1 MTQDRQNDPQDPLE
15 RLSRALRDAAPPPD
29 RAARD
34 RALARAM
41 EKFDDLH
48 QGNAAPVRP
57 NQERPR
63 NGAGFLTGVRI
74 MLTHLTSKPALAATT
89 SPSRMPLLALL
100 ETSRSNSMAR
110 VRASA
115 FDRLR

>member
-1 MTQDRQNDPQDPLE
+1 MTQDRQNDPQDPLD
-15 RLSRALRDAAPPPD
+15 RLSRALRDAAPPAD

-48 QGNAAPVRP
+48 QGNAAPMRP
-57 NQERPR
+57 NQDSPR

-89 SPSRMPLLALL
+89 SVAALCL
-100 ETSRSNSMAR
+100 GL
-110 VRASA
+110 
-115 FDRLR
+115 FIILPG